1 MSISEGYKDIEQKKD
16 SLERRLDEMG
26 PSYDEH
32 MLLRRIFGDKQ
43 IDDWV
48 SKAREIDQQRRV
60 EQLEWERVRAIEKE
74 RIRERRRSKEIEI
87 ER

>member
-1 MSISEGYKDIEQKKD
+1 ME
-16 SLERRLDEMG
+16 

-32 MLLRRIFGDKQ
+32 MLIRRIFGDKQ

-48 SKAREIDQQRRV
+48 SKAMEIDQQRRS
-60 EQLEWERVRAIEKE
+60 EQLERERVRAIEKE